1 MNQTTEAQHTPQ
13 GLIAKVTYDLIV
25 ETNERLSKLAYSEGL
40 TKKQLKAI
48 NKAWSALSEIVNVD
62 TQDDDDPFIWPEH
75 IDRKGEPPR
84 QLRPVVGVS
93 CVPDQPR
100 QRDTHTH
107 NLPNPQTK
115 NNIPLAGYKK

>member
-48 NKAWSALSEIVNVD
+48 NKAWVELSKINEAD
-62 TQDDDDPFIWPEH
+62 ADDDDPF
-75 IDRKGEPPR
+75 
-84 QLRPVVGVS
+84 
-93 CVPDQPR
+93 
-100 QRDTHTH
+100 
-107 NLPNPQTK
+107 
-115 NNIPLAGYKK
+115 A